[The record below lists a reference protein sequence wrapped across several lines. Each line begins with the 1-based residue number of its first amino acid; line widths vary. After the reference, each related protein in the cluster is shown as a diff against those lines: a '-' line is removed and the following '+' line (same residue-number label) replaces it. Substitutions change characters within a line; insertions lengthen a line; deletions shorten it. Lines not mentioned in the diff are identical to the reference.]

1 MSTIHIHRDHTL
13 GLTKARKIA
22 LKWAEEVETEFGM
35 ECTIYEGDDS
45 DTVEFV
51 RSGVK
56 GELVVSATTFELTA
70 KLGLLLGALKGTI
83 ESKIEQELD
92 KLLAAGKAA
101 AVKKVPK
108 KK

>member
-35 ECTIYEGDDS
+35 ACTIYEGDDS

-101 AVKKVPK
+101 AVKKVAK